1 MQEFDETVLQE
12 NMLNDRT
19 NLSESLNNS
28 INFVDNYENDNL
40 SSYSQRTSSLESG
53 KNAEIEEGMNL
64 NNFLNYKQD
73 VNKNSG
79 MSYIC
84 EISSFKNDVFR
95 EHIQNFG
102 DGSKEILKNMP
113 NFRNFTKSF
122 NQLEKLNNNLNYIT
136 SLNNKEK
143 KNKKE
148 EILFEFSVAQ
158 EIHKYEI
165 FDKDSKVKKNVAK
178 DNNKKE
184 NKKKKKVRGLY
195 YYERNM

>member
-1 MQEFDETVLQE
+1 
-12 NMLNDRT
+12 
-19 NLSESLNNS
+19 
-28 INFVDNYENDNL
+28 
-40 SSYSQRTSSLESG
+40 
-53 KNAEIEEGMNL
+53 
-64 NNFLNYKQD
+64 
-73 VNKNSG
+73 
-79 MSYIC
+79 
-84 EISSFKNDVFR
+84 
-95 EHIQNFG
+95 
-102 DGSKEILKNMP
+102 
-113 NFRNFTKSF
+113 
-122 NQLEKLNNNLNYIT
+122 
-136 SLNNKEK
+136 LNNKEK